1 MRGDRTWDA
10 CVAATYVAEIVHG
23 FGRKPGAT
31 SSDISHMVLPR
42 PLTIAFVLAAGLAT
56 LRAVRGRPVSDA
68 RADDREVDRITGVV
82 DGLPM
87 TTPLGFGAP
96 LATRDGHVWLWTT
109 ERLEPGDLIAATG
122 RLRTPRGMLDPGAPP
137 PPDRGALEM
146 SATSIERAGR
156 THTVRLNALRW
167 AAATQRVWDARID
180 DATEPGDAGAGA
192 LRGIVTGDR
201 GTVPPALDQRW
212 RACGIYHVLS
222 VSGLH
227 LAVIAGLAFTL
238 LRRLAAASPWGG
250 RIRPGRWAAPPALL
264 LAIAYTLVTGAQLA
278 TLRSLVVIA
287 IVLIA
292 QFLARPMRLIDAL
305 GLAAIVLLLWHPG
318 DLTDPSFQLSFAAA
332 LALAMRPRAVPG
344 FARDRRIVRWFVD
357 GVITSAWVSLVTAPL
372 TAYHFHQ
379 VQPGGVLGN
388 LFLTP
393 VLELIALP
401 VGLAGL
407 LVGAVW
413 PAGGAVMLR
422 AAAWVV
428 GRVDDVAGV
437 LARFTPV
444 GTITVASIGAMIV
457 LVALALWL
465 LSRARRTRLDAFA
478 FGALAATWLVA
489 RTPPPP
495 GALRVTFLD
504 VGQGDAAIIELPNGA
519 AWLVDVGGLA
529 SRHDLTSAAAPGRTV
544 TRALEAYGHAS
555 VELAIISHPHPDH
568 YLGLAT
574 LDVPIDELWSADESE
589 PSIENDRAARVSS
602 RMPSFDDL
610 ARSRAPLHHPPLGLA
625 RSEAGVELWVWAPR
639 FRERDVD
646 PEREAADPVR
656 TVNDNSL
663 VIELR
668 FAGRSIVFA
677 GDVEAEGEAAVVA
690 AGLGAADIV
699 KVAHHG
705 SPTSSSPGFVAATH
719 PSHAVISCGV
729 ANTFGFPSPRVVAA
743 WRAIGAQ
750 VDRTDTNGAIT
761 ATVSAD
767 GSLAVDQFQSPV
779 P

>member
-1 MRGDRTWDA
+1 M
-10 CVAATYVAEIVHG
+10 AEIVHG

-31 SSDISHMVLPR
+31 STDISHMPVPR
-42 PLTIAFVLAAGLAT
+42 PLTIAFALAAGLAT

-68 RADDREVDRITGVV
+68 RADDRKVDRITGVV

-96 LATRDGHVWLWTT
+96 LATRDGEVWLWTT
-109 ERLEPGDLIAATG
+109 ERVDPGDLLSATG

-137 PPDRGALEM
+137 PPDRGVLEM
-146 SATSIERAGR
+146 TATSIDHAGR
-156 THTVRLNALRW
+156 AHTLRLNALRW

-227 LAVIAGLAFTL
+227 LAVIAGLAFML

-287 IVLIA
+287 IMLIA

-305 GLAAIVLLLWHPG
+305 GLAAIGLLLWRPG

-332 LALAMRPRAVPG
+332 LALALRPRAVPA
-344 FARDRRIVRWFVD
+344 FARDRRVVRWLVE
-357 GVITSAWVSLVTAPL
+357 GIVTSAWVSLVTAPL

-393 VLELIALP
+393 VLELVALP
-401 VGLAGL
+401 LGLAGL

-413 PAGGAVMLR
+413 SAGGAVMLR

-428 GRVDDVAGV
+428 GRVDDLAGV
-437 LARFTPV
+437 LARLTPV
-444 GTITVASIGAMIV
+444 GTITVASVGAMIV

-465 LSRARRTRLDAFA
+465 LSRERRTRLDALA
-478 FGALAATWLVA
+478 FGVLVATWLVA

-504 VGQGDAAIIELPNGA
+504 VGQGDAAIVELPNGA
-519 AWLVDVGGLA
+519 AWIVDAGGLA
-529 SRHDLTSAAAPGRTV
+529 SRHDLTSAAAPGRTI

-568 YLGLAT
+568 YLGLAS
-574 LDVPIDELWSADESE
+574 LDMPIAELWAAEETE
-589 PSIENDRAARVSS
+589 PAIENDRVARVSS
-602 RMPSFDDL
+602 RIPSFSDL
-610 ARSRAPLHHPPLGLA
+610 ARSRASIHHPPLGLA

-639 FRERDVD
+639 LREREGA
-646 PEREAADPVR
+646 PEHEAADPVR

-719 PSHAVISCGV
+719 PSYAVISCGV
-729 ANTFGFPSPRVVAA
+729 ANSFGFPSPRVVAA
-743 WRAIGAQ
+743 WQAVGAE
-750 VDRTDTNGAIT
+750 VDRTDTGGAIT
-761 ATVSAD
+761 ATVTAD
-767 GSLAVDQFQSPV
+767 GDLSVDQFQSPV

>member
-1 MRGDRTWDA
+1 M
-10 CVAATYVAEIVHG
+10 AEIVHG
-23 FGRKPGAT
+23 FGRKPATT
-31 SSDISHMVLPR
+31 SSDISYMVLPR
-42 PLTIAFVLAAGLAT
+42 PLTIAFALAVGLAA

-68 RADDREVDRITGVV
+68 RADDREVDRITGAV

-96 LATRDGHVWLWTT
+96 LATRDGEVWLWTT
-109 ERLEPGDLIAATG
+109 ERLEPGELIAASG

-137 PPDRGALEM
+137 PPDRGVLEM
-146 SATSIERAGR
+146 SAMTLAHAGR
-156 THTVRLNALRW
+156 SHTMRLNALRW

-180 DATEPGDAGAGA
+180 DATETGDAGAGA
-192 LRGIVTGDR
+192 LRGIITGDR

-227 LAVIAGLAFTL
+227 LAVIAGLAFAL

-250 RIRPGRWAAPPALL
+250 RIRPGRWAAPPALV

-287 IVLIA
+287 IMLTA
-292 QFLARPMRLIDAL
+292 QFLSRPMRLIDAL
-305 GLAAIVLLLWHPG
+305 GLAAIGLLLWHPS

-332 LALAMRPRAVPG
+332 LALALRPRTVPG

-357 GVITSAWVSLVTAPL
+357 GIVTSAWVTLVTAPL

-388 LFLTP
+388 LVLTP

-401 VGLAGL
+401 LGLAGL

-437 LARFTPV
+437 LARITPV
-444 GTITVASIGAMIV
+444 GAITVASIGAMIV
-457 LVALALWL
+457 LVTLALWL
-465 LSRARRTRLDAFA
+465 LSRARRTRLDAYA
-478 FGALAATWLVA
+478 FGVLVATWLVA

-519 AWLVDVGGLA
+519 AWLVDAGGLA

-544 TRALEAYGHAS
+544 TRALEAYGHPS

-574 LDVPIDELWSADESE
+574 LDVPIGELWSAEETE
-589 PSIENDRAARVSS
+589 PSIENDRVARVSS
-602 RMPSFDDL
+602 RIPSFGDL
-610 ARSRAPLHHPPLGLA
+610 ARARAPVHHPPLGLA

-639 FRERDVD
+639 FREREGD

-677 GDVEAEGEAAVVA
+677 GDVEAEGEAAVIA

-719 PSHAVISCGV
+719 PSYAVISCGV

-743 WRAIGAQ
+743 WQAIGAE
-750 VDRTDTNGAIT
+750 VDRTDTGGAIT
-761 ATVSAD
+761 ATVTAD